1 MGVYKM
7 ATIKEV
13 KKKIEN
19 ANALGR
25 QNLTE
30 KGVTISETA
39 TTYDIMTAIAEIVSG
54 GGANYESI
62 VYNDDDTITL
72 TDKDGVEHTMSC
84 TYEDGKLIG
93 VTYDGK
99 AVNLTYDGDVLV
111 KVGKT
116 AVDMANAQ
124 TSEIELLDHTVKFM
138 VDGEPYEVVSVKD
151 GNSVNEPTTPEKE
164 DLMFAGWLDSEN
176 ALTSFPLTPTDN
188 IELLAKFDYTLE
200 TQLYNFYGVSK
211 ADYPYVLIEMTSS
224 YMYLH
229 FLSSYTESTN
239 SISHP
244 QPYLNGVFSNPDSSM
259 VSSTSVSEVVHYV
272 MENIKNLGTVYR
284 PIPGTIGSNMFTNAN
299 LETYSKSTIYK
310 I

>member
-1 MGVYKM
+1 M
-7 ATIKEV
+7 AYINGEKITLNPKFLGLNNLKPLYDVLGLEPTISGDV
-13 KKKIEN
+13 VTIEELT
-19 ANALGR
+19 ALVEGINALGVA
-25 QNLTE
+25 NLKKKLSDVADE
-30 KGVTISETA
+30 VTTVEIMSMIDSISE
-39 TTYDIMTAIAEIVSG
+39 IPS
-54 GGANYESI
+54 N
-62 VYNDDDTITL
+62 
-72 TDKDGVEHTMSC
+72 
-84 TYEDGKLIG
+84 
-93 VTYDGK
+93 
-99 AVNLTYDGDVLV
+99 
-111 KVGKT
+111 
-116 AVDMANAQ
+116 
-124 TSEIELLDHTVKFM
+124 LDHTVTFT

-164 DLMFAGWLDSEN
+164 DLMFVGWLGSEN
-176 ALTSFPLTPTDN
+176 TLLSFPLTPTDN
-188 IELLAKFDYTLE
+188 IELLAKFDDTLE

-272 MENIKNLGTVYR
+272 MENIENLGTTYR
-284 PIPGTIGSNMFTNAN
+284 PIPGTMGSNMFTNAN
-299 LETYSKSTIYK
+299 LETYSKSPIYK